1 MDKEI
6 LNSLVAVATAIIGV
20 AIISVIVGS
29 SQTSNIIKTAG
40 SAFSGVLQAAVS
52 PASGGGGI
60 GGSFNPGGGVSSL
73 SSAL

>member
-6 LNSLVAVATAIIGV
+6 LSSLVAVATAIIGV

-29 SQTSNIIKTAG
+29 SNTSNIIKTAG

-52 PASGGGGI
+52 PAAGGGV
-60 GGSFNPGGGVSSL
+60 GSFNPGGGVSSL
-73 SSAL
+73 AGSL

>member
-6 LNSLVAVATAIIGV
+6 LNSLVAIATAIIGV

-29 SQTSNIIKTAG
+29 SNTSNIIKTAG

-52 PASGGGGI
+52 PAAGGGG
-60 GGSFNPGGGVSSL
+60 GTFNPGGGVSSL
-73 SSAL
+73 ANSL